1 MKTEF
6 VTINDI
12 DPENPIE
19 VEIFETAMGED
30 DPEPTPEEINLYIDE
45 ACDKLNESIGDF
57 LQFGSVADLLEVIAA
72 YLNAVDEDDAT
83 LDDGL
88 SKN

>member
-1 MKTEF
+1 MNTEII
-6 VTINDI
+6 TINDI
-12 DPENPIE
+12 DPENLE
-19 VEIFETAMGED
+19 AVNLFETAMGED
-30 DPEPTPEEINLYIDE
+30 DSEPTPEEIGLYIDE